1 MSGTLTLGEGVKR
14 DEAESRGASSVR
26 RGRFQITSPRKTMA
40 SICVYGV
47 LALVAI
53 FFIAPLLWLVLAAF
67 EPAASVGSNAPL
79 VLSFSNFA
87 KVLNWYDHVQAA
99 HQLVRSCPGRPSV
112 ITVVVSLFAAYPLS
126 RYQMRF
132 RKPFLYTIVFSTG
145 LPITAILVPVYCH
158 VRPVQPGR
166 QAVPAVIL
174 FLAATSLPF
183 GIWLMKGFMD
193 GVPLDLEQAAWV
205 DGATWVGSLRRIVAP
220 LMLPGIMVITIFTFV
235 SIWGNFFVP
244 FILLQSQSKFPAA
257 VSIYT
262 FFSQYGQVDYG
273 QLAAFSI
280 LYTLP
285 TLGLWVVA
293 GRFLR
298 GKFTFAGAVKG

>member
-1 MSGTLTLGEGVKR
+1 MSGTLTLGEGVTRGTDTVSAAVVRKR
-14 DEAESRGASSVR
+14 PFHV
-26 RGRFQITSPRKTMA
+26 TSPRKTVSA
-40 SICVYGV
+40 VAAYGV

-53 FFIAPLLWLVLAAF
+53 FFIAPLIWLVLAAF
-67 EPAASVGSNAPL
+67 EPAASVGSPAPL
-79 VLSFSNFA
+79 VLSWSNFG
-87 KVLNWYDHVQAA
+87 KVLNWSTTFEP
-99 HQLVRSCPGRPSV
+99 LINSCILSGVTAV
-112 ITVVVSLFAAYPLS
+112 ITVFTALLAAYPLS

-145 LPITAILVPVYCH
+145 LPITAILVPVYGMFAKFNL
-158 VRPVQPGR
+158 VNS
-166 QAVPAVIL
+166 VPAVIF

-193 GVPLDLEQAAWV
+193 GVPIDLEQAAWV
-205 DGATWVGSLRRIVAP
+205 DGASWLVSLRRIVAP

-235 SIWGNFFVP
+235 NIWGNFFVP
-244 FILLQSQSKFPAA
+244 FILLQSQNKFPAA

-262 FFSQYGQVDYG
+262 FFSQYGLVDYG

-298 GKFTFAGAVKG
+298 GQFSFAGAVKG

>member
-1 MSGTLTLGEGVKR
+1 MSSTLTLGQGVKSGDGETVSAGPAR
-14 DEAESRGASSVR
+14 KRP
-26 RGRFQITSPRKTMA
+26 FHITSPRKTVSTVA
-40 SICVYGV
+40 VYGV

-53 FFIAPLLWLVLAAF
+53 FFVAPLIWLLLASF
-67 EPAASVGSNAPL
+67 EPAASIGAPAPL
-79 VLSFSNFA
+79 VLSFSNFS
-87 KVLNWYDHVQAA
+87 KVLNWSTTFEP
-99 HQLVRSCPGRPSV
+99 LINSCILSGATAV
-112 ITVVVSLFAAYPLS
+112 LTVFTALLAAYPLS

-145 LPITAILVPVYCH
+145 LPITAILVPVYGWFARYNL
-158 VRPVQPGR
+158 VNNE
-166 QAVPAVIL
+166 AAVIF
-174 FLAATSLPF
+174 FLAAVSLPF

-205 DGATWVGSLRRIVAP
+205 DGASWIGSLRRIVAP
-220 LMLPGIMVITIFTFV
+220 LMMPGIMVITIFTFA
-235 SIWGNFFVP
+235 SIWGNFYAP
-244 FILLQSQSKFPAA
+244 FILLSSQNKYPAA

-262 FFSQYGQVDYG
+262 FFSQYGEVDYG

-285 TLGLWVVA
+285 TVLLWIVG

-298 GKFTFAGAVKG
+298 GQFSFAGAVKG

>member
-1 MSGTLTLGEGVKR
+1 VSSTLTLGEGIKSGGETVSAAPVRKR
-14 DEAESRGASSVR
+14 P
-26 RGRFQITSPRKTMA
+26 FHITSPRKTIA
-40 SICVYGV
+40 AVAAYGV

-53 FFIAPLLWLVLAAF
+53 FFIAPLIWLVLAAF
-67 EPAASVGSNAPL
+67 EPAASIGSPAPL
-79 VLSFSNFA
+79 VLSFSNFG
-87 KVLNWYDHVQAA
+87 KVLNWSTTFEP
-99 HQLVRSCPGRPSV
+99 LINSCILSGFTAV
-112 ITVVVSLFAAYPLS
+112 ITVFTALLAAYPLS

-145 LPITAILVPVYCH
+145 LPIPAILVPVYGMFARFNL
-158 VRPVQPGR
+158 VDS
-166 QAVPAVIL
+166 VPAVIF

-193 GVPLDLEQAAWV
+193 GVPIDLEQAAWV
-205 DGATWVGSLRRIVAP
+205 DGASWLVSLRRIVAP

-262 FFSQYGQVDYG
+262 FFSQYGMVDYG

-298 GKFTFAGAVKG
+298 GQFSFAGAVKG